1 MYATATKY
9 EFDSVKVPVTTTH
22 KCDTGKTYKD
32 KGEMDLKSQLFSNVD
47 FKEEIRK
54 YKSESKCR
62 QRESQTCLDLI
73 GRQINTRSFFGNQ
86 LIEEVK
92 RCIPDGKV
100 SCGRHR
106 ADSCERCPLD
116 GTIDRGKKW
125 CNGDCFWRGN
135 KCAVKGIFCGHSLKG
150 HLKSKLSTNR
160 NLNSDLLYNFAV

>member
-1 MYATATKY
+1 MYY
-9 EFDSVKVPVTTTH
+9 FVVCFIH
-22 KCDTGKTYKD
+22 LTGS
-32 KGEMDLKSQLFSNVD
+32 M
-47 FKEEIRK
+47 
-54 YKSESKCR
+54 
-62 QRESQTCLDLI
+62 
-73 GRQINTRSFFGNQ
+73 
-86 LIEEVK
+86 
-92 RCIPDGKV
+92 V
-100 SCGRHR
+100 SCGRHK